1 MSQQPGE
8 YRPESTPPGGPGYGG
23 STPPGGPG
31 YGRGAWQ
38 GPSGDG
44 RSGYEVQYGP
54 GAAGRTNVLAIVS
67 LVTSVVGLGI
77 VGIVTGHIARGQ
89 IRRSGE
95 AGDGL
100 ALAGLIIGYV
110 VTILEVLVFLA
121 VIGLFVVV
129 GSDVS

>member
-8 YRPESTPPGGPGYGG
+8 YRPE